1 MAYVPTLAEFE
12 QLFRVAPASLW
23 LEDYSNLKKLFD
35 HWRANGVTDFLAHL
49 EAEPSRSDR
58 SSAMALAL
66 HFTKKKTCGILR
78 LRGASFS

>member
-35 HWRANGVTDFLAHL
+35 HWRANGVTDCVRTLKPNRH
-49 EAEPSRSDR
+49 
-58 SSAMALAL
+58 
-66 HFTKKKTCGILR
+66 G
-78 LRGASFS
+78 